1 MLAFLCL
8 PLVTLAQPFP
18 SKPVKLIVPSTPGD
32 SADLVAR
39 VISAK
44 LAERWGQAVSV
55 ENRPGAG
62 GVVGT
67 ESVANSP
74 ADGYTV
80 IMGNAGSHAINQAL
94 YPRLPYDVL
103 RAFVPITL
111 LAATPNVFVINPAV
125 PAKSVAEFI
134 ALAKKEPG
142 KFSYASAGNGSSA
155 HLNAEMLKA
164 FAGIELLHMPY
175 KGAGPAI
182 ADVMAGHAQLMI
194 GNLPQFLPHIKSGK
208 LRALA
213 VTSTTRFAATPD
225 LPPMAESVPGY
236 EARSWFGLFAPAA
249 TPKEVVAKWHADA
262 VAVLAIPEISKR
274 IVELGFDVVGNSSEA
289 FGALVREDIAKW
301 QRVVK
306 LSGAKG
312 TEKTQETSL
321 PGAPISV

>member
-1 MLAFLCL
+1 LLAFLCL

-164 FAGIELLHMPY
+164 FAGIELLHIPY

-274 IVELGFDVVGNSSEA
+274 IVELGFDVVGNSPEA

-306 LSGAKG
+306 LSGAK
-312 TEKTQETSL
+312 
-321 PGAPISV
+321 VD

>member
-1 MLAFLCL
+1 MNRILNASRALSLLAFLCL

-164 FAGIELLHMPY
+164 FAGIELLHIPY

-249 TPKEVVAKWHADA
+249 TPKEVVAKRHADA

-274 IVELGFDVVGNSSEA
+274 IVELGFDVVGNSPEA

-306 LSGAKG
+306 LSGAK
-312 TEKTQETSL
+312 
-321 PGAPISV
+321 VD

>member
-1 MLAFLCL
+1 LNRILNISRAFSLLAFLCL

-164 FAGIELLHMPY
+164 FAGIELLHIPY

-274 IVELGFDVVGNSSEA
+274 IVELGFDVVGNSPDA

-306 LSGAKG
+306 LSGAK
-312 TEKTQETSL
+312 
-321 PGAPISV
+321 VD

>member
-1 MLAFLCL
+1 LLALLCL

-164 FAGIELLHMPY
+164 FAGIELLHIPY

-306 LSGAKG
+306 LSGAK
-312 TEKTQETSL
+312 
-321 PGAPISV
+321 VD

>member
-164 FAGIELLHMPY
+164 FAGIELLHIPY

-274 IVELGFDVVGNSSEA
+274 IIELGFDVVGNSPDA

-306 LSGAKG
+306 MSGAK
-312 TEKTQETSL
+312 
-321 PGAPISV
+321 VD

>member
-1 MLAFLCL
+1 LNRILNTSLAFSLLAFLSL

-44 LAERWGQAVSV
+44 LSERWGQPVTV

-103 RAFVPITL
+103 RAFAPITL
-111 LAATPNVFVINPAV
+111 MAATPNVFVINPSV

-155 HLNAEMLKA
+155 HLNAEMLKT
-164 FAGIELLHMPY
+164 FAGIELLHIPY

-262 VAVLAIPEISKR
+262 VAVLAIPEVNRR
-274 IVELGFDVVGNSSEA
+274 IVELGFDVVGNSPDA

-306 LSGAKG
+306 LSGAK
-312 TEKTQETSL
+312 
-321 PGAPISV
+321 VD

>member
-1 MLAFLCL
+1 M
-8 PLVTLAQPFP
+8 TLAQPFP

-164 FAGIELLHMPY
+164 FAGIELLHIPY

-274 IVELGFDVVGNSSEA
+274 IVELGFDVVGNSPEA

-306 LSGAKG
+306 LSGAK
-312 TEKTQETSL
+312 
-321 PGAPISV
+321 VD

>member
-1 MLAFLCL
+1 LLAFLCL

-164 FAGIELLHMPY
+164 FAGIELLHIPY

-306 LSGAKG
+306 LSGAK
-312 TEKTQETSL
+312 
-321 PGAPISV
+321 VD

>member
-1 MLAFLCL
+1 LNRILNTSRALSLLACLCL

-18 SKPVKLIVPSTPGD
+18 SKPVKLIVPSTTGD
-32 SADLVAR
+32 RADLVAR

-94 YPRLPYDVL
+94 YPRLPYDVM

-164 FAGIELLHMPY
+164 FAGIELLHIPY

-262 VAVLAIPEISKR
+262 VAVLAIPEINRR
-274 IVELGFDVVGNSSEA
+274 IVELGFDVVGNSPDA

-306 LSGAKG
+306 LSGAK
-312 TEKTQETSL
+312 
-321 PGAPISV
+321 VD

>member
-164 FAGIELLHMPY
+164 FAGIELLHIPY

-274 IVELGFDVVGNSSEA
+274 IVELGFDVVGNSPEA

-306 LSGAKG
+306 LSGAK
-312 TEKTQETSL
+312 
-321 PGAPISV
+321 VD

>member
-1 MLAFLCL
+1 LNRILNISRAFSLLAFLCL

-164 FAGIELLHMPY
+164 FAGIELLHIPY

-274 IVELGFDVVGNSSEA
+274 IIELGFDVVGNSPDA

-306 LSGAKG
+306 MSGAK
-312 TEKTQETSL
+312 
-321 PGAPISV
+321 VD

>member
-1 MLAFLCL
+1 MKRLFDIFRIPFLLAFLCL

-164 FAGIELLHMPY
+164 FAGIELLHIPY

-274 IVELGFDVVGNSSEA
+274 IVELGFDVVGNSPDA

-306 LSGAKG
+306 LSGAK
-312 TEKTQETSL
+312 
-321 PGAPISV
+321 VD

>member
-1 MLAFLCL
+1 MNRILNTSRALSLLAFLCL

-94 YPRLPYDVL
+94 YPRLPYDVM

-164 FAGIELLHMPY
+164 FAGIELLHIPY

-262 VAVLAIPEISKR
+262 VAVLAIPEINRR
-274 IVELGFDVVGNSSEA
+274 IVELGFDVVGNSPDA

-306 LSGAKG
+306 LSGAK
-312 TEKTQETSL
+312 
-321 PGAPISV
+321 VD

>member
-1 MLAFLCL
+1 M
-8 PLVTLAQPFP
+8 TLAQPFP

-164 FAGIELLHMPY
+164 FAGIELLHIPY

-306 LSGAKG
+306 LSGAK
-312 TEKTQETSL
+312 
-321 PGAPISV
+321 VD